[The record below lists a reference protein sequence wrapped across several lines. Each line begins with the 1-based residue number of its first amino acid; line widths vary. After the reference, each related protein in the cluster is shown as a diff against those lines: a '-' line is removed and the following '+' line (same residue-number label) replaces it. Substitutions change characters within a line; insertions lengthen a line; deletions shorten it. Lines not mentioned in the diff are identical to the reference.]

1 MTSVTTPRRRRPAFS
16 VAMAC
21 LALTV
26 GTPVAQAQTLLEALQ
41 GMRAVTVPLPAESA
55 AGAPLAQPA
64 PVLTPARLAELAEVR
79 SEAEKGALARFIA
92 AEYKTTRDLAARIV
106 NAAYAAGARYQ
117 LQPSLLLAIISREST
132 FNPRATSGYGAQ
144 GLMQVV
150 PRFHMDKLQ
159 EVRATYAQASLYH
172 PETNI
177 EVGARILAEYI
188 DAESG
193 LQRGLSKYSG
203 RASRYFEKVMA
214 EHDAFERV
222 RNEADKD
229 AGNSA

>member
-1 MTSVTTPRRRRPAFS
+1 MLVMTSVTTPRRRRPAFS
-16 VAMAC
+16 LAMVC

-26 GTPVAQAQTLLEALQ
+26 GTPVAQAQTLLDALQ

-55 AGAPLAQPA
+55 AGAPLAQPV
-64 PVLTPARLAELAEVR
+64 PVLTPARLAEVR

-222 RNEADKD
+222 RNEADKTEGD
-229 AGNSA
+229 SA

>member
-16 VAMAC
+16 AAMAC

-41 GMRAVTVPLPAESA
+41 NMPAVTVPLPLPAAAA

-64 PVLTPARLAELAEVR
+64 PVLTPARLAEVR

-159 EVRATYAQASLYH
+159 EVRATYAQASLFH

-222 RNEADKD
+222 RNEADKEE
-229 AGNSA
+229 GGSA

>member
-1 MTSVTTPRRRRPAFS
+1 
-16 VAMAC
+16 MAC

-41 GMRAVTVPLPAESA
+41 SMRALSVPLPADSA
-55 AGAPLAQPA
+55 AGAPMAQPA
-64 PVLTPARLAELAEVR
+64 PVLTPARLAEVR

-92 AEYKTTRDLAARIV
+92 VEYKTTRDLAARIV

-159 EVRATYAQASLYH
+159 EVRASTAQASQASLYH

-177 EVGARILAEYI
+177 DVGARILAEYI
-188 DAESG
+188 DAESS
-193 LQRGLSKYSG
+193 LQRGLAKYSG
-203 RASRYFEKVMA
+203 RASRYVEKVMA

-229 AGNSA
+229 EGDSA

>member
-1 MTSVTTPRRRRPAFS
+1 MTSVTTSRRRRPAFS
-16 VAMAC
+16 VAMAS

-41 GMRAVTVPLPAESA
+41 SMRAVSVSVPLPVESA
-55 AGAPLAQPA
+55 AGAPMAQPA
-64 PVLTPARLAELAEVR
+64 PILAPAKLAEVR

-177 EVGARILAEYI
+177 DVGARILAEYI
-188 DAESG
+188 GAESS

-222 RNEADKD
+222 RNEAEKADGD
-229 AGNSA
+229 SA

>member
-1 MTSVTTPRRRRPAFS
+1 MTNVTTPRRRRPAFS
-16 VAMAC
+16 AAMAC

-41 GMRAVTVPLPAESA
+41 SMRAMAVPLPAESA
-55 AGAPLAQPA
+55 AGAPMAQPV
-64 PVLTPARLAELAEVR
+64 PVLTPAKLAEVR
-79 SEAEKGALARFIA
+79 SEAEKGALARFIVV
-92 AEYKTTRDLAARIV
+92 EYKTTRDLAARIV

-177 EVGARILAEYI
+177 DVGARILAEYI
-188 DAESG
+188 DAESS
-193 LQRGLSKYSG
+193 LQRGLQKYSG
-203 RASRYFEKVMA
+203 RAPRYIEKVME

-222 RNEADKD
+222 RNEADKEE
-229 AGNSA
+229 GGSA

>member
-16 VAMAC
+16 LAMAC

-26 GTPVAQAQTLLEALQ
+26 GTPVAQAQTLLDALQ
-41 GMRAVTVPLPAESA
+41 GMRAVTVPLPAEYA
-55 AGAPLAQPA
+55 AGAPMAQPA
-64 PVLTPARLAELAEVR
+64 PVLTPAKLAEVR

-222 RNEADKD
+222 RNEADKEEGD
-229 AGNSA
+229 SA